1 VRATEISQ
9 RSTEKADQEDPQRT
23 YCTFS
28 KGLLLTYHD
37 ILWENEQQSAK
48 LAVQHRRLQF
58 RGRSQRGKHEA
69 YMTTSVHISIS

>member
-1 VRATEISQ
+1 MCRTWLTRLACSVRATEISQ

-37 ILWENEQQSAK
+37 I
-48 LAVQHRRLQF
+48 
-58 RGRSQRGKHEA
+58 
-69 YMTTSVHISIS
+69 VHFLKGCC